1 MNTATVTSTLTTLMS
16 ELVDGTPPTGGYM
29 LNTGDEGLL
38 RALDRL
44 SADDASQIING
55 GSSIAAHVDHVTYY
69 ISLMNRWS
77 EGEKPWRT
85 ADWGASWR
93 RTAVNDEEWLQL
105 RRSFAEELHKWMAV
119 LKEPRDVESVE
130 LTGMVASIVHL
141 AYHLGAIRQMDRT
154 LRGPSARNEQDAF
167 TGVSPSNHP

>member
-16 ELVDGTPPTGGYM
+16 ELVDGTPPSGGYM
-29 LNTGDEGLL
+29 LNKGDTGLL
-38 RALDRL
+38 RALDRI
-44 SADDASQIING
+44 SAHDASQIING

-85 ADWGASWR
+85 ADWAASWR
-93 RTAVNDEEWLQL
+93 RTTVDEEGWLEL
-105 RRSFAEELHKWMAV
+105 RRSLAEEVHKWMAV

-154 LRGPSARNEQDAF
+154 LRGPSASNEQDAF
-167 TGVSPSNHP
+167 VVVDELMS

>member
-1 MNTATVTSTLTTLMS
+1 MNTGNLTSTLTTLMG
-16 ELVDGTPPTGGYM
+16 ELIDGTPPTGGYM
-29 LNTGDEGLL
+29 LNKDDAGLL

-44 SADDASQIING
+44 SAAEASQIING

-85 ADWGASWR
+85 ADWAASWR
-93 RTAVNDEEWLQL
+93 RATVTDAEWAKL
-105 RRSFAEELHKWMAV
+105 RRSFSDEIRKWMSV

-141 AYHLGAIRQMDRT
+141 AYHLGAIRQMNRK
-154 LRGPSARNEQDAF
+154 LGGPLAKNEQDAF
-167 TGVSPSNHP
+167 SPATGV

>member
-1 MNTATVTSTLTTLMS
+1 MNTGNLTSTLTTLMG
-16 ELVDGTPPTGGYM
+16 ELIDGTPPTGGYM
-29 LNTGDEGLL
+29 LNKDDAGLL
-38 RALDRL
+38 RVLDRL
-44 SADDASQIING
+44 SAAEASQKING

-93 RTAVNDEEWLQL
+93 RTTVTEDEWAKL
-105 RRSFAEELHKWMAV
+105 RRSFNDEMRKWMSV
-119 LKEPRDVESVE
+119 LNEPRDVESVE

-141 AYHLGAIRQMDRT
+141 AYHLGAMRQMNRK
-154 LRGPSARNEQDAF
+154 LGGPMARNEQDAF
-167 TGVSPSNHP
+167 ASG

>member
-16 ELVDGTPPTGGYM
+16 ELVEGPPPTGGYM
-29 LNTGDEGLL
+29 LNTGDVGLL

-44 SADDASQIING
+44 SADEASQIING

-93 RTAVNDEEWLQL
+93 RASVTEEGWLEL
-105 RRSFAEELHKWMAV
+105 RRSFAEEVHKWIGV
-119 LKEPRDVESVE
+119 LKEPREVESVE

-141 AYHLGAIRQMDRT
+141 AYHVGAIRQMDRKVG
-154 LRGPSARNEQDAF
+154 GPLAKNEQDAF
-167 TGVSPSNHP
+167 TTS